1 MWSQWALR
9 STAVSK
15 ASGCNEIPAE
25 LFTFLVDYAIK
36 VLHSLCQEIWKT
48 QQWPQDWKRSIL
60 IPFPKKGSIKECAN
74 CRAIV
79 LISCASKVMLKI
91 LCARLWHY
99 VNQELPF
106 VQTGFRKGRGAR
118 DQIASICWIIEKQRN
133 FRKTSLS
140 VSSTTLKLLTVWIT
154 TNCGKLLE
162 RWEYH
167 ATWPVSWETS
177 MWAKKQHLEPG
188 MEQLIGS
195 RLRKEYDRAIRCHP
209 VCLPYVLSTSWDIL
223 GWVSY

>member
-1 MWSQWALR
+1 MFNVHVWSVQLWTDFNFDTFLTLSDENQK
-9 STAVSK
+9 STKVQIICLLSGNDTVSK
-15 ASGCNEIPAE
+15 
-25 LFTFLVDYAIK
+25 
-36 VLHSLCQEIWKT
+36 HSTE
-48 QQWPQDWKRSIL
+48 
-60 IPFPKKGSIKECAN
+60 ECAN
-74 CRAIV
+74 HWTVAF
-79 LISCASKVMLKI
+79 ISCASKVMLKI

-118 DQIASICWIIEKQRN
+118 DQIASIRWIIEKQRN

-140 VSSTTLKLLTVWIT
+140 VSSTTLKPLTVWIT
-154 TNCGKLLE
+154 TNCGKLWE
-162 RWEYH
+162 SWEYQ
-167 ATWPVSWETS
+167 ATLPVSWETS

-195 RLRKEYDRAIRCHP
+195 RLRKEYDRAIRSHP
-209 VCLPYVLSTSWDIL
+209 VCLPYELSTSWDIL